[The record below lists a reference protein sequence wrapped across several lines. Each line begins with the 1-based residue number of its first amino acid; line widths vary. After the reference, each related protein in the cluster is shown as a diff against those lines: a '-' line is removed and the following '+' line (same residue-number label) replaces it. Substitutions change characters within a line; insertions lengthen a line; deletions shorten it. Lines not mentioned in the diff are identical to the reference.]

1 MVSEADVLQA
11 SAGRRDLR
19 RATDIIGKKWHPVV
33 ISTLL
38 ADDRR
43 GFNDLKGTLDGISDK
58 VLSDCLEDLQS
69 VGLVSREVID
79 DKPVRVEY
87 SLTEAGNDLESVIDD
102 LQAWSREHLSEDLPG
117 RS

>member
-1 MVSEADVLQA
+1 MVSEADVLGH
-11 SAGRRDLR
+11 SAERRDLR
-19 RATDIIGKKWHPVV
+19 RATEIIGKKWHPVV

-43 GFNDLKGTLDGISDK
+43 GFNDLKETLDGISDK
-58 VLSDCLEDLQS
+58 VLSDCLDDLQS

-102 LQAWSREHLSEDLPG
+102 LRAWSREHLSDDLSN